1 MSLCHSNQNHPV
13 IDSAEN
19 ESLSSIRTKS
29 RVLVHAYNN
38 QHQIAE
44 GYLLC
49 LQKSM
54 SHDNET
60 SRDFAFA
67 IEAIR
72 KANRLTKRLS
82 EISRGEEV
90 ISTAHDFVNRIRE
103 YAGYMQV
110 KHVSQGE
117 EAVDFQ
123 DFILKGDSD
132 AIFEAIVSLVENS
145 REASAESNDVAIYS
159 DFFTAH
165 EAVKQQDCY
174 LESGAYLKITIVDKG
189 PGMTKQLLAESQ
201 GVYCS
206 TKSNEH
212 GVGLGIPLAQSAAER
227 HGGSIVL
234 QSEKGVG
241 TTTILYFSLVD

>member
-1 MSLCHSNQNHPV
+1 M
-13 IDSAEN
+13 
-19 ESLSSIRTKS
+19 
-29 RVLVHAYNN
+29 
-38 QHQIAE
+38 
-44 GYLLC
+44 C

-54 SHDNET
+54 SHDNES

-82 EISRGEEV
+82 EISRCEEV
-90 ISTAHDFVNRIRE
+90 ISTAHDLVNRIRN
-103 YAGYMQV
+103 YADDMQV

-117 EAVDFQ
+117 EAVGFQ
-123 DFILKGDSD
+123 DFILKGGSD

-145 REASAESNDVAIYS
+145 REASAESDDVAICS
-159 DFFTAH
+159 DFFTVD
-165 EAVKQQDCY
+165 EAVVVKDCY

-234 QSEKGVG
+234 QSEEGVG
-241 TTTILYFSLVD
+241 TKAILYFAIVE